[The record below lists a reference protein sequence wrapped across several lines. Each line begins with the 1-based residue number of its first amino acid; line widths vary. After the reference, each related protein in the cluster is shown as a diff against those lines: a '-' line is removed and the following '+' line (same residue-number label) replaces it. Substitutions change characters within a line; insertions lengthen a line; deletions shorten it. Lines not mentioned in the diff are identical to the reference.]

1 MSDKEMKSV
10 EKVQLTVVY
19 DDEQE
24 TFEMSGDKTILE
36 AALEKDLDVPY
47 SCQGGVCTSCM
58 AKVIEGK
65 AIMESNSV
73 LTEDEIEDGF
83 ILTCQ
88 AHPVTEKVVVD
99 YDDV

>member
-24 TFEMSGDKTILE
+24 TFEMSGDKTILD

-58 AKVIEGK
+58 AKVIEGR

-88 AHPVTEKVVVD
+88 AHPVTEKIVVD
-99 YDDV
+99 YDNV

>member
-24 TFEMSGDKTILE
+24 TFEMNGDKTILE

-58 AKVIEGK
+58 AKVIEGR

-88 AHPVTEKVVVD
+88 AHPITEKVVVD

>member
-24 TFEMSGDKTILE
+24 TFEMSGDKTILD

-58 AKVIEGK
+58 AKVIEGR

-83 ILTCQ
+83 VLTCQ
-88 AHPVTEKVVVD
+88 AHPVTEKIVVD
-99 YDDV
+99 YDNV

>member
-24 TFEMSGDKTILE
+24 TFEMSGDKTILD

-58 AKVIEGK
+58 AKVIEGR

-83 ILTCQ
+83 VLTCQ

>member
-58 AKVIEGK
+58 AKVIEGR